1 MLKRL
6 LPLPALLVPALLL
19 AGLLPLT
26 HTQAGEDYIDDGSIV
41 SDIEREATTLIQTEA
56 TVDNAELQTQLR
68 RRTAALD
75 APAEGVLVEADEDGQ
90 GVYERA
96 ADGVLV
102 VSGLYLCGN
111 CDNYHAN
118 CASGFIISEDGLAVT
133 NHHVVENA
141 DNLTMVAR
149 THDGRVVPIVEV
161 LAANAQD
168 DVALVRLSPEHG
180 PYTALPIARDAEVGE
195 RVHAI
200 THPDG
205 RFYCYTSG
213 EVSRFFLEPRRR
225 GAGTRRMQITAD
237 YAKGS
242 SGGPILNDQGQVVGM
257 VTSTTSVYYNE
268 RNGRQED
275 LQMVFNN
282 CVPYESILDLFA
294 GAEVDDESP

>member
-6 LPLPALLVPALLL
+6 LPMTALLAFALVPLNDA
-19 AGLLPLT
+19 AG
-26 HTQAGEDYIDDGSIV
+26 GEDYIDDRSIV
-41 SDIEREATTLIQTEA
+41 SGIEREATVLIEA
-56 TVDNAELQTQLR
+56 EASTDNAELQTQLR

-75 APAEGVLVEADEDGQ
+75 APAEGVLVEQDDDGE

-102 VSGLYLCGN
+102 VAGLYLCGS

-133 NHHVVENA
+133 NHHVVKNT

-161 LAANAQD
+161 LASNEQD

-180 PYTALPIARDAEVGE
+180 PYTALPIARDAVVGE

-213 EVSRFFLEPRRR
+213 EVSRFFMEPRRR

-242 SGGPILNDQGQVVGM
+242 SGGPILNDRGQVVGM
-257 VTSTTSVYYNE
+257 VTTTTSVYYNTE
-268 RNGRQED
+268 NGRQEN
-275 LQMVFNN
+275 LQMVFHN

-294 GAEVDDESP
+294 GAESGGE